1 MLKSTISQQVEI
13 ERTKEVSQQVKRD
26 ATSSSLERSASLEII
41 PKVTQDSDKVA
52 EQDADDDEDQGT
64 LWVMSMNP
72 LQLEDPEE
80 IHANQ
85 VGLHYRYNYGL
96 CSPNCLR
103 GDPVTYRKA
112 EISSELKMWK
122 DVIEEEMSSLHKK

>member
-26 ATSSSLERSASLEII
+26 ATSPSLERSASLEII

-64 LWVMSMNP
+64 LWVMSMNL

-85 VGLHYRYNYGL
+85 VGLL
-96 CSPNCLR
+96 Q
-103 GDPVTYRKA
+103 
-112 EISSELKMWK
+112 I
-122 DVIEEEMSSLHKK
+122 